1 MSQTEHSLH
10 SVALSCHLAV
20 RRDGAW
26 LDEFVDRARG
36 QALLP
41 AATLLCQLAAPGGDC
56 GPVLLDG
63 VAANEAILR
72 WPDARVDLRVRL
84 EGPAMRLL
92 LTSRHDAGLQ
102 AWFPFLDALRL
113 TEASPLWLDE
123 RSFHDGRGR
132 PIVRHADWP
141 LPLVQI
147 APTGRTLTA
156 LGQGV
161 AARDF
166 ALATATRPPG
176 LAIPSD
182 AGLQLAIHLH
192 DGGWPAAFALL
203 REHVRNQFDLAQYAC
218 ADLAWLRE
226 QLVQHFT
233 FLYGR
238 EILNLDSGQF
248 EVDRFL
254 DEGERTFGGYDGFLI
269 WGVYPRIGVDER
281 TQWEFYDDFP
291 GGRAGLRQMARRARE
306 RGVRFFIPYK
316 PWDRSADIHGRPV
329 GHDHEQLA
337 RPAADVEADGVFLDT
352 MSAISPEFRAALDQ
366 ARPGVAFCSEGRAKG
381 AAFQMITSSWD
392 QSPNRDFAQGNW
404 SASEEA
410 MPGVDLWRFIFPEH
424 RLFVIN
430 RHAVGDDRIRII
442 QRGFFSGMG
451 WVVWQDIFG
460 LVLTYA
466 PEEAALLK
474 KCRTI
479 FREHLE
485 ALNAPAPTPLI
496 ATLQPGVYANE
507 FPASGKRLWTFY
519 NENDRAIQGA
529 VLRIEP
535 RPGWHC
541 VDVWRDRE
549 APVDADGHLAVE
561 IDRQGISA
569 VVELPR
575 RLLFDPQANQI
586 GLAQPLP
593 GATIQVRQAGREWSI
608 AADGAPLEVQ
618 RLRAASEAPLLIRLL
633 KGNELLDQIV
643 VPAQEEH
650 DAAR

>member
-1 MSQTEHSLH
+1 MSPTEHALNSND
-10 SVALSCHLAV
+10 LSCRLTV
-20 RRDGAW
+20 RRDAAW
-26 LDEFVDRARG
+26 LDELVDRAHSR
-36 QALLP
+36 ALLP
-41 AATLLCQLAAPGGDC
+41 AAAPLCQLTVPGEDG
-56 GPVLLDG
+56 GPAILEG
-63 VAANEAILR
+63 VAANEAHIR
-72 WPDARVDLRVRL
+72 WPTARVDLRVCLEEATLRL
-84 EGPAMRLL
+84 H
-92 LTSRHDAGLQ
+92 LTSNRDASLQ
-102 AWFPFLDALRL
+102 ARFPFLDALRL
-113 TEASPLWLDE
+113 TETPPYWLDAQ
-123 RSFHDGRGR
+123 SFRDGCRR
-132 PIVRHADWP
+132 PIFRHADWP

-147 APTGRTLTA
+147 APAGRTLTV
-156 LGQGV
+156 LGQGM

-166 ALATATRPPG
+166 TLAAATQPPG
-176 LAIPSD
+176 LAIPAE
-182 AGLQLAIHLH
+182 AGMQLAIHLH
-192 DGGWPAAFALL
+192 DGGWPAAFALF
-203 REHVRNQFDLAQYAC
+203 RDHVRSQFDLTQYQR

-254 DEGERTFGGYDGFLI
+254 DDGERLFGGYDGFLI

-316 PWDRSADIHGRPV
+316 PWDRSADIHGRPA
-329 GHDHEQLA
+329 GRDHEQLA
-337 RPAADVEADGVFLDT
+337 RLTADVEADGVFLDT

-485 ALNAPAPTPLI
+485 ALNAPAPTPLL
-496 ATLQPGVYANE
+496 ATLQAGVYANE
-507 FPASGKRLWTFY
+507 FPAPGKRLWTFY
-519 NENDRAIQGA
+519 SENDRAVDGPI
-529 VLRIEP
+529 LRIAP

-541 VDVWRDRE
+541 VDVWRERE
-549 APVDADGHLAVE
+549 APVDRDGRLSLE
-561 IDRQGISA
+561 IEGHGVGA

-575 RLLFDPQANQI
+575 WLRFDPQSEQI
-586 GLAQPLP
+586 ALAQPLP
-593 GATIQVRQAGREWSI
+593 GATIQVRQAGQEWSV
-608 AADGAPLEVQ
+608 AADGAPLEIR
-618 RLRAASEAPLLIRLL
+618 RLRAAHEAPLLIRLL
-633 KGNELLDQIV
+633 QGNELLDQIV
-643 VPAQEEH
+643 VPGQEEH

>member
-1 MSQTEHSLH
+1 MSPNEHYLS
-10 SVALSCHLAV
+10 SSDLSCLLVVRQSAV
-20 RRDGAW
+20 W
-26 LDEFVDRARG
+26 LDAFVDRARG
-36 QALLP
+36 RPLLP
-41 AATLLCQLAAPGGDC
+41 AAAPLCRLTAPGQDS
-56 GPVLLDG
+56 GPAILES
-63 VAANEAILR
+63 AAASEAYLR
-72 WPDARVDLRVRL
+72 WPDTRATLHVSL
-84 EGPAMRLL
+84 EGATLRLRL
-92 LTSRHDAGLQ
+92 AADQDANPQ
-102 AWFPFLDALRL
+102 ACFPFLDALRL
-113 TEASPLWLDE
+113 TEAAPLWLDE
-123 RSFHDGRGR
+123 RSLRDGRGR
-132 PIVRHADWP
+132 PIFRHADWP

-147 APTGRTLTA
+147 APTGRTLTV
-156 LGQGV
+156 LGQGMGAHEFTL
-161 AARDF
+161 AA
-166 ALATATRPPG
+166 AAQPPG
-176 LAIPSD
+176 LPLPPEAEM
-182 AGLQLAIHLH
+182 QLAVHLH
-192 DGGWPAAFALL
+192 DGGWPAAFALF
-203 REHVRNQFDLAQYAC
+203 RERMRSQFDLTQYQR

-254 DEGERTFGGYDGFLI
+254 DDGERAFGGYDGFLI

-291 GGRAGLRQMARRARE
+291 GGRAGLRQMARRARA

-316 PWDRSADIHGRPV
+316 PWDRSADIHGRPA
-329 GHDHEQLA
+329 GRDHEQLA
-337 RPAADVEADGVFLDT
+337 RLAADVEADGVFLDT
-352 MSAISPEFRAALDQ
+352 MSAISPEFRTALDQ

-392 QSPNRDFAQGNW
+392 QSPNRDSAQGNW
-404 SASEEA
+404 SASAEV

-430 RHAVGDDRIRII
+430 RHAVGEDRIRII

-485 ALNAPAPTPLI
+485 ALNAPAPTPLV
-496 ATLQPGVYANE
+496 ATAQPGVYANE
-507 FPASGKRLWTFY
+507 FPAPGKRLWTFY
-519 NENDRAIQGA
+519 NENDRAVQGP
-529 VLRIEP
+529 VLHIEP

-541 VDVWRDRE
+541 IDVWRERE
-549 APVDADGHLAVE
+549 APVDGDGRLSLE
-561 IDRQGISA
+561 IEGHGIGA

-575 RLLFDPQANQI
+575 RLLFDPQAERI
-586 GLAQPLP
+586 ALAQPLP
-593 GATIQVRQAGREWSI
+593 GATIQIRQAGREWSV
-608 AADGAPLEVQ
+608 AADNAPLEVR
-618 RLRAASEAPLLIRLL
+618 RLYTVGGAPLLVRLL
-633 KGNELLDQIV
+633 KGNELLDQLIV
-643 VPAQEEH
+643 STPEEI
-650 DAAR
+650 DAA

>member
-1 MSQTEHSLH
+1 MSPTEHSLN
-10 SVALSCHLAV
+10 STDLACRLAV
-20 RRDGAW
+20 RRDALW
-26 LDEFVDRARG
+26 LDAFIDRERG
-36 QALLP
+36 WPLLAAP
-41 AATLLCQLAAPGGDC
+41 APLCQLAAPGEDR
-56 GPVLLDG
+56 GPALLES
-63 VAANEAILR
+63 VAANEAHIR
-72 WPDARVDLRVRL
+72 WPDARVDLHIGL
-84 EGPAMRLL
+84 EGASLQLR
-92 LTSRHDAGLQ
+92 LTSHRSDALQ
-102 AWFPFLDALRL
+102 VWFPFLDALRL
-113 TEASPLWLDE
+113 TETPPHWLDE
-123 RSFHDGRGR
+123 RSFRDGRGR
-132 PIVRHADWP
+132 PIFRHADWP
-141 LPLVQI
+141 LPLVQS
-147 APTGRTLTA
+147 APEGRTLTV
-156 LGQGV
+156 LGQGM

-166 ALATATRPPG
+166 TLAAAIQPPG
-176 LAIPSD
+176 LAVAPA
-182 AGLQLAIHLH
+182 AGLQIAVHLH
-192 DGGWPAAFALL
+192 DGGWPMAFALL
-203 REHVRNQFDLAQYAC
+203 REHVRSQFDLAQYQRP
-218 ADLAWLRE
+218 DLAWLRE
-226 QLVQHFT
+226 QLVHHFT

-238 EILNLDSGQF
+238 EILNLESGQF

-254 DEGERTFGGYDGFLI
+254 DDGERLFGGYDGFLI

-316 PWDRSADIHGRPV
+316 PWDRSADVHGRPA
-329 GHDHEQLA
+329 GLDHERLA
-337 RPAADVEADGVFLDT
+337 RLAADVEADGVFLDT

-381 AAFQMITSSWD
+381 AAFQVITSSWD

-410 MPGVDLWRFIFPEH
+410 MPGVDLWRFLFPEH

-466 PEEAALLK
+466 PDEAALLK

-485 ALNAPAPTPLI
+485 ALNAPAPTPLL

-507 FPASGKRLWTFY
+507 FPAPGKRLWTFY
-519 NENDRAIQGA
+519 NENDHAVHGP
-529 VLRIEP
+529 VLRIAP

-541 VDVWRDRE
+541 VDVWRARE
-549 APVDADGHLAVE
+549 APVDRDGHLALE
-561 IDRQGISA
+561 IDGRGISA

-575 RLLFDPQANQI
+575 RLRFDPRAGQVA
-586 GLAQPLP
+586 LTEPLP
-593 GATIQVRQAGREWSI
+593 GATIQVRQAEREWSV
-608 AADGAPLEVQ
+608 AADGAPLAVQ
-618 RLRAASEAPLLIRLL
+618 RLRATGEAPLLVRLL
-633 KGNELLDQIV
+633 KGDELLDQIV
-643 VPAQEEH
+643 IPAQEES